1 MYGFD
6 RTTWQSQLEAQIM
19 DTDECLVQ
27 RVVVVDSTPSTMDAA
42 ALCAQDE
49 QNGALGVLVVAGSQT
64 SGRGQHG
71 RVWMDHDHCTLP
83 CTFALQG
90 SDIDPP
96 MLAAL
101 CACAVHES
109 IEELLQSFGITT
121 EDRLLIKWPND
132 IVVRSDINGRT
143 NDRKLA
149 GILIEQKQGL
159 TLIGIGINCTQNQE
173 HWGVEL
179 MGNAVSLRMLGIEL
193 PGDELRI
200 QLMCTVLDRLSQ
212 WLDTKDPAAIRE
224 RYQAND
230 AMVGTHRRFMHNR
243 VLYEGAVE
251 SIDPLTQV
259 TVRTNAGI
267 ETLPI
272 AQTSHARD

>member
-1 MYGFD
+1 MDAFD
-6 RTTWQSQLEAQIM
+6 RTSWQSQLESQIA
-19 DTDECLVQ
+19 DTADCCVQ
-27 RVVVVDSTPSTMDAA
+27 RVVVVDSTRSTMDAA
-42 ALCAQDE
+42 VACAQSE
-49 QNGALGVLVVAGSQT
+49 QNSAQGVLVVAGSQT

-71 RVWMDHDHCTLP
+71 RAWTDHDRCTLP

-90 SDIDPP
+90 PDIDPP

-109 IEELLQSFGITT
+109 IEELLQSFGITN
-121 EDRLLIKWPND
+121 EDCLLIKWPND
-132 IVVRSDINGRT
+132 IVIRSGT

-149 GILIEQKQGL
+149 GILIEQKQEL
-159 TLIGIGINCTQNQE
+159 TLIGIGINCSQTQQQ
-173 HWGVEL
+173 WGEEL
-179 MGNAVSLRMLGIEL
+179 TGNAVSLRMLGVEI

-212 WLDTKDPAAIRE
+212 WLDAKDPSAIRE

>member
-1 MYGFD
+1 MDAFD
-6 RTTWQSQLEAQIM
+6 RTTWQSQLESQIA
-19 DTDECLVQ
+19 DTADCCVQ

-49 QNGALGVLVVAGSQT
+49 QNSAQGVLVVAGSQT

-71 RVWMDHDHCTLP
+71 RAWIDHDHCTLP
-83 CTFALQG
+83 CTFAIQG
-90 SDIDPP
+90 PNIDPP

-101 CACAVHES
+101 CACAVQES
-109 IEELLQSFGITT
+109 IEELLQSFGITI

-132 IVVRSDINGRT
+132 IVVRSDIDGRT

-149 GILIEQKQGL
+149 GILIEQKQEL
-159 TLIGIGINCTQNQE
+159 TLIGIGINCTQTQE
-173 HWGVEL
+173 QWGEEL
-179 MGNAVSLRMLGIEL
+179 VDAAVSLGMLGIEL

-212 WLDTKDPAAIRE
+212 WLNAKDPSAIRE
-224 RYQAND
+224 RYQVND

-251 SIDPLTQV
+251 SIDPLTQI
-259 TVRTNAGI
+259 TVRTDAGI

-272 AQTSHARD
+272 AQTSHARE